1 MITNQDSSSETRRP
15 LWQRA
20 LPVAALVAAAGTAIA
35 FDLHTYLNLDAL
47 REHRAGLTAFV
58 ERSGAIAALA
68 YIAIYAASTAL
79 SLPGGAVLSIAG
91 GFLFGGL
98 LGGAYV
104 VVGATIG
111 ATLVFL
117 AARTVLGDVLRERA
131 GPWLRRMQ
139 EGFQRD
145 ALSYLLTLRLIPL
158 FPFFVV
164 NLVPAFLGVPLR
176 TYVIATG
183 LGIVP
188 GALVFTFAGAGIGS
202 VLDSPDGFGVSGIL
216 TPQIIAALVGLGLLS
231 LLPVVYERV
240 QARRAESQSDCHG
253 ASQSTMR
260 EVKPFP
266 FS

>member
-1 MITNQDSSSETRRP
+1 MTSNHETESATRRP

-20 LPVAALVAAAGTAIA
+20 VPVAALVAAAGAAIA
-35 FDLHTYLNLDAL
+35 LDLHTYLSFDTL
-47 REHRAGLTAFV
+47 REHRAELTAFV
-58 ERSGAIAALA
+58 ERNGAIAALVYMA
-68 YIAIYAASTAL
+68 VYSASTAL
-79 SLPGGAVLSIAG
+79 SLPGGAVLSITG

-131 GPWLRRMQ
+131 GPWLKRMQ
-139 EGFQRD
+139 AGFQRD

-176 TYVIATG
+176 TYVVATG

-202 VLDSPDGFGVSGIL
+202 VLDSPDGFSVSGIL
-216 TPQIIAALVGLGLLS
+216 TPQVVGALVGLGLLS
-231 LLPVVYERV
+231 LLPVVYKRV
-240 QARRAESQSDCHG
+240 QARRSSSATAVAETV
-253 ASQSTMR
+253 STETATTETAR
-260 EVKPFP
+260 
-266 FS
+266 